1 MNKAY
6 NISQLIS
13 FKLNFIWES
22 DKFLIVAVSVF
33 LIAVPLFQYCLMEH
47 FYNNPLS
54 KLCCT
59 EKQLNEVTRGL
70 DKTDLNN
77 VGEVMSFRTYMEKL
91 PPNKAEKVLTNDKV
105 FKVIK
110 LQCIQDVVLMDRY

>member
-1 MNKAY
+1 
-6 NISQLIS
+6 
-13 FKLNFIWES
+13 
-22 DKFLIVAVSVF
+22 
-33 LIAVPLFQYCLMEH
+33 MEH

-59 EKQLNEVTRGL
+59 EKQLNEVTKGL

-91 PPNKAEKVLTNDKV
+91 PPHKAEKVLTNDKV
-105 FKVIK
+105 FKVNK
-110 LQCIQDVVLMDRY
+110 LQCIIDVGLTNGY

>member
-1 MNKAY
+1 
-6 NISQLIS
+6 
-13 FKLNFIWES
+13 
-22 DKFLIVAVSVF
+22 
-33 LIAVPLFQYCLMEH
+33 MEH

-70 DKTDLNN
+70 VKTDLNN

-91 PPNKAEKVLTNDKV
+91 PPHKAEKVLTNDKV
-105 FKVIK
+105 FKVNS
-110 LQCIQDVVLMDRY
+110 LQCTTDIDLKNNY